1 MSPANCWTRYIAE
14 MDIIRTVF
22 MVTIFVL
29 PLALV
34 AAIVITV
41 IKRSF
46 GARP

>member
-29 PLALV
+29 PLALL

-46 GARP
+46 GDRP